1 MTNAIE
7 NERWRVADRAADLL
21 SVDREA
27 YRRAFHQEPEERVR
41 EAVRWALSERNLPGH
56 APEQM
61 IEGWARERG
70 ADVYGENGR
79 RGGSLEHVEGIVAQA
94 YWGATRSPRRA
105 TTLPMPGR
113 LGKPF

>member
-27 YRRAFHQEPEERVR
+27 CRRAFHYEPEERVR

-56 APEQM
+56 APERM
-61 IEGWARERG
+61 IEDWARERG
-70 ADVYGENGR
+70 AGVYGEDR
-79 RGGSLEHVEGIVAQA
+79 HRGGLEHVGGILF
-94 YWGATRSPRRA
+94 RA
-105 TTLPMPGR
+105 VPGR
-113 LGKPF
+113 DAAA

>member
-1 MTNAIE
+1 MPNAIE

-27 YRRAFHQEPEERVR
+27 CRRAFHHEPEERVR

-61 IEGWARERG
+61 IEGWACERG
-70 ADVYGENGR
+70 AGVYGENGR
-79 RGGSLEHVEGIVAQA
+79 RGGGLEHVEGIVA
-94 YWGATRSPRRA
+94 RSV
-105 TTLPMPGR
+105 LGR
-113 LGKPF
+113 YAVAS

>member
-27 YRRAFHQEPEERVR
+27 CRRAFHHEPEEHVR

-56 APEQM
+56 APERM

-70 ADVYGENGR
+70 AGVYSENGR
-79 RGGSLEHVEGIVAQA
+79 RGGGLEHVEGIVAR
-94 YWGATRSPRRA
+94 TV
-105 TTLPMPGR
+105 LGR
-113 LGKPF
+113 YTVAS

>member
-27 YRRAFHQEPEERVR
+27 CRRAFHHEPEERVR

-56 APEQM
+56 TPERM
-61 IEGWARERG
+61 IEDWARERG
-70 ADVYGENGR
+70 DGVYGENGR
-79 RGGSLEHVEGIVAQA
+79 RGGSLEHVEGIVA
-94 YWGATRSPRRA
+94 RSV
-105 TTLPMPGR
+105 LGR
-113 LGKPF
+113 YAVAS